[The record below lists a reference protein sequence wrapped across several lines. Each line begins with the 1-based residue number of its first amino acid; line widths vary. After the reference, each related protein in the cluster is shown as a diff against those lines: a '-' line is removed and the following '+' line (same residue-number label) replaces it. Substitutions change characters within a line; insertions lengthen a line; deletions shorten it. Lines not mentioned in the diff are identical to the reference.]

1 MMPSVCCRHFHS
13 VMSEGSVYTARDGVA
28 LVAGGSGGIGA
39 AVVEAFARAGC
50 PVVFTYHK
58 NRTRAEAICASL

>member
-1 MMPSVCCRHFHS
+1 
-13 VMSEGSVYTARDGVA
+13 MSEGSVYTARDGVA